1 MYVVVFVSGSLSS
14 HFHVVLDGYSI
25 ARFKARDE
33 AEACAAQLNA
43 AEKARREARHN
54 LWSEDVEVAAAA
66 EKAMLDTADVLRAA
80 WQARRDGVQSAA
92 DERLLFRTN

>member
-1 MYVVVFVSGSLSS
+1 MYVVVPYFRPYFDVVEDKRFV
-14 HFHVVLDGYSI
+14 

-33 AEACAAQLNA
+33 AEAHAARLNA

-80 WQARRDGVQSAA
+80 WQARHDGVQVAA

>member
-1 MYVVVFVSGSLSS
+1 MYVVVFVSSLSS
-14 HFHVVLDGYSI
+14 HFHVVVDGYSV

-33 AEACAAQLNA
+33 AEACAARLNA

-66 EKAMLDTADVLRAA
+66 EKAMLDTADSLRAA
-80 WQARRDGVQSAA
+80 WQARRDGVRAAA
-92 DERLLFRTN
+92 DERFLFLTN